1 MQESRSNRRVL
12 TLAAVTVA
20 MAVVC
25 VLMVRARRGDSG
37 GSGVP
42 ALTAQPV
49 ATDAGRTVPRRAPA
63 VTQPVMTQP
72 AMTVAPFDVENDAG
86 PDEVKALP
94 QAAAVAVG
102 KGLPERRVR
111 RVEVIP
117 GMSTNPPPPTGFSSQ
132 TEALINMIVNTPLG
146 SPPPPLPRVPPREDF
161 AKIFETD
168 ILVYDEDDEQTVAAK
183 INVAKAKEYLKEY
196 LEQGGTPDGFLTY
209 YHDELRAAH
218 QEWMLARKQALD
230 LIKAGDEELAAR
242 YVEAQNK
249 VFAERGIKAI
259 FAPGAGGPGR

>member
-1 MQESRSNRRVL
+1 MGHAKIIRWVL
-12 TLAAVTVA
+12 TLSIAMLVLVA
-20 MAVVC
+20 GIMWLWPTGTADTG
-25 VLMVRARRGDSG
+25 AGEG
-37 GSGVP
+37 
-42 ALTAQPV
+42 AQPAV
-49 ATDAGRTVPRRAPA
+49 KSAASTARPVLPKAGQASPQVSEAEKARPAPP
-63 VTQPVMTQP
+63 VTPEPVIIP
-72 AMTVAPFDVENDAG
+72 SAP
-86 PDEVKALP
+86 LP
-94 QAAAVAVG
+94 QTAAAVAGAAKVAPPAV
-102 KGLPERRVR
+102 KKR

-117 GMSTNPPPPTGFSSQ
+117 GISTNPPPPTGFSSP

-146 SPPPPLPRVPPREDF
+146 SPPPSLPRVPPREDF

-230 LIKAGDEELAAR
+230 LIKAGDAEGALL
-242 YVEAQNK
+242 YVQEQNRA
-249 VFAERGIKAI
+249 FAERGIKPI
-259 FAPGAGGPGR
+259 VIPGL

>member
-1 MQESRSNRRVL
+1 MQNAKNTRWILTFSIAILLLAIGLLWVL
-12 TLAAVTVA
+12 RAGRPETGGDGPRPSVEREDNGPPRLALPKTSPVGP
-20 MAVVC
+20 
-25 VLMVRARRGDSG
+25 RA
-37 GSGVP
+37 P
-42 ALTAQPV
+42 EAEKAQPAPPVSPAVSPAVEATPFAPQAQDPV
-49 ATDAGRTVPRRAPA
+49 AGQAKKAPA
-63 VTQPVMTQP
+63 T
-72 AMTVAPFDVENDAG
+72 F
-86 PDEVKALP
+86 K
-94 QAAAVAVG
+94 
-102 KGLPERRVR
+102 KR

-146 SPPPPLPRVPPREDF
+146 SPPPPLLRVSPREDL

-209 YHDELRAAH
+209 YHDQLRAAH

-230 LIKAGDEELAAR
+230 LIKAGDAEGALLYAEE
-242 YVEAQNK
+242 QNK
-249 VFAERGIKAI
+249 DFAKRGIKPI
-259 FAPGAGGPGR
+259 VIPGL